1 MSQSR
6 NYNIESL
13 EKQFRD
19 FIAEVSHRLSDEA
32 DYEKHLRPK
41 IVELMTMTNWI
52 VPEAWE
58 CGLGKTFKENDND
71 R

>member
-32 DYEKHLRPK
+32 DYEKYLRPK
-41 IVELMTMTNWI
+41 FVELMAMTNWV

-58 CGLGKTFKENDND
+58 CGLGKTFKENEDA
-71 R
+71 